1 MFPRN
6 TDPRP
11 KCFKLPRR
19 VAAARTQSYKRIR
32 RALINRCYG
41 LRYIRI
47 VNRQPRNAMLL
58 TQVERAADPLG
69 KASIAISTVK
79 GTRVLR
85 CRSIRNAR
93 ARCPPERTNCPR
105 SRKRCKLGDNR
116 PVWVPQRPWGL
127 DWQDDLAFAGFS
139 SDFDPLWR
147 AAPRRRGC
155 LRVRGVGR
163 NLR

>member
-1 MFPRN
+1 MFPRK
-6 TDPRP
+6 TDARTT
-11 KCFKLPRR
+11 CFKLPRR
-19 VAAARTQSYKRIR
+19 AATAQTRSYKRIR

-58 TQVERAADPLG
+58 TKVERAADPLS

-79 GTRVLR
+79 GTRVLP
-85 CRSIRNAR
+85 CRSIRTAR

-105 SRKRCKLGDNR
+105 SRKRCKLSDNR
-116 PVWVPQRPWGL
+116 PVWVSQRPRGF
-127 DWQDDLAFAGFS
+127 DWQDDLAFADFS
-139 SDFDPLWR
+139 LDFDQLR
-147 AAPRRRGC
+147 SAAPRRRGC
-155 LRVRGVGR
+155 LRRRGVGR

>member
-11 KCFKLPRR
+11 TCFKLPRR
-19 VAAARTQSYKRIR
+19 VAAARTRSYKRIR

-47 VNRQPRNAMLL
+47 VNRQPRNAMLS
-58 TQVERAADPLG
+58 TKVERAADPLS

-105 SRKRCKLGDNR
+105 SRKRCKLSDNR
-116 PVWVPQRPWGL
+116 PVWVPQRPWGF
-127 DWQDDLAFAGFS
+127 DWQDDLACADFS
-139 SDFDPLWR
+139 LDFDRLRP

-155 LRVRGVGR
+155 LRLRGVGR